1 MKKFFLPFIGLM
13 LITTLA
19 AFSCSDNEEEYNN
32 DNDIASDTVVNDT
45 TKTVKIIDKTAEEW
59 GD

>member
-19 AFSCSDNEEEYNN
+19 AFSCYDNEEEYN
-32 DNDIASDTVVNDT
+32 NDIASDTVVNDT